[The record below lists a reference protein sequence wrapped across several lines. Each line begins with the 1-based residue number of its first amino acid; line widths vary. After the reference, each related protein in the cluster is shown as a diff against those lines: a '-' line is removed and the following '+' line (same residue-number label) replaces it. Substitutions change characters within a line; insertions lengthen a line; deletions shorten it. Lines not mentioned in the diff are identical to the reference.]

1 LAGISHLRRWI
12 ERFADTPA
20 NQRVEDISQSTGWP
34 RRPDRV
40 LSAARATYL
49 WLPEGT
55 LLWRENSVHDPLDPV
70 TVRAI
75 FDAVA

>member
-1 LAGISHLRRWI
+1 LAGIGHLRRWI
-12 ERFADTPA
+12 ERFTDTPA
-20 NQRVEDISQSTGWP
+20 SHRVEDARRSTGWP

-49 WLPEGT
+49 WLPAGT
-55 LLWRENSVHDPLDPV
+55 LLWRENSVHDPLDPAE
-70 TVRAI
+70 VRAV